1 MYKII
6 FIYIM
11 YTISIHKDCGKN
23 IAEKINFLHVLYY
36 YLRKMTILSIVVTQS
51 QKREQCSHWDI

>member
-1 MYKII
+1 
-6 FIYIM
+6 M
-11 YTISIHKDCGKN
+11 YTISIHKDCEKN

-36 YLRKMTILSIVVTQS
+36 YLRKMTILSIVFTQS